1 MKKNNLIFPALRCR
15 MGDWIYYV
23 TYFQFSDISEWIK
36 FADEVHKNPKL
47 SQWIQR
53 RLNSDH
59 TKSIE
64 EYLLNQSERFFNSI
78 VVGIYGGQPQWLPI
92 KVSSSINT
100 DFELSEEQLI
110 DLESSIGLLKF
121 NGNENIFAIDG
132 QHRVAG
138 IKKALKE
145 SSDLKQ
151 EEVCAIFV
159 GHENTP
165 SGMERTRRLF
175 TTLNKTAKKV
185 SNADI
190 VAFDED
196 DGFAVVTRRLV
207 DESEIFDEG
216 DKVAFISQT
225 AIPSN
230 DRNSIASIIGIYQ
243 IAQDLYPQK
252 PSQDL
257 PKKSEIKKQRPSEQI
272 IEDIYQQ
279 NCQYWMLL
287 KNNIPEYHQVF
298 VNTEANAKN
307 YRSKD
312 NTHLLFRYV
321 GQRAFA
327 SAVQVLMSRD
337 KSMEEAVRLLAS
349 KTLCLQNE
357 EWHYILWNPIE
368 KKIITKNRTVAETYL
383 LRRIG
388 ESGATSKNEKR
399 LDELIASHS

>member
-1 MKKNNLIFPALRCR
+1 

-47 SQWIQR
+47 AQWIQR
-53 RLNSDH
+53 RLDSNH
-59 TKSIE
+59 TKSIK

-78 VVGIYGGQPQWLPI
+78 VVGIYGGQPEWIPI
-92 KVSSSINT
+92 KISSSINVN
-100 DFELSEEQLI
+100 FELTEKQLTEF
-110 DLESSIGLLKF
+110 ESSIGLLKF
-121 NGNENIFAIDG
+121 NGDENIFAIDG

-145 SSDLKQ
+145 SSELQQ
-151 EEVCAIFV
+151 EEICAIFI
-159 GHENTP
+159 GHENTS

-185 SNADI
+185 SDADI
-190 VAFDED
+190 VALDED
-196 DGFAVVTRRLV
+196 DGFAVVTRRLI
-207 DESEIFDEG
+207 DECEILEEG
-216 DKVAFISQT
+216 DKVAFIPTT
-225 AIPSN
+225 AIPPN
-230 DRNSIASIIGIYQ
+230 DQNSIASIIGIYQ

-272 IEDIYQQ
+272 VEYIYQQ
-279 NCQYWMLL
+279 NCQYWMVL
-287 KNNIPEYHQVF
+287 KNNIPEYYQVF
-298 VNTEANAKN
+298 ANTQTNAGN
-307 YRSKD
+307 YRLPE

-327 SAVQVLMSRD
+327 SAVQILMSRG
-337 KSMEEAVRLLAS
+337 KNMEEAVRLLAS
-349 KTLCLQNE
+349 QTLCLQDK

-368 KKIITKNRTVAETYL
+368 KKIITKNRTAAETYL
-383 LRRIG
+383 LKRIG
-388 ESGATSKNEKR
+388 QPGATPSNEKR
-399 LDELIASHS
+399 LNELIASRSQRVSKNS